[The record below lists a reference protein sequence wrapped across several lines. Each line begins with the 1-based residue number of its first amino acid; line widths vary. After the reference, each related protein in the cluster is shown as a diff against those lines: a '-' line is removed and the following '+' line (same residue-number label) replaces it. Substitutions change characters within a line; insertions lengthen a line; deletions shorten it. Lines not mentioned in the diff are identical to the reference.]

1 MQPAFLLSA
10 VAAVALSFANIAQA
24 TPLPCPDSKIDLILN
39 GKLSPDA
46 CCSYGICKGDIL
58 VSRKKKM

>member
-1 MQPAFLLSA
+1 MQPSYLLSA
-10 VAAVALSFANIAQA
+10 VATIVMSFASIAQA
-24 TPLPCPDSKIDLILN
+24 TPIPCPDSKIDLILN

-58 VSRKKKM
+58 VKSKNRK

>member
-1 MQPAFLLSA
+1 MQPSYLLSA
-10 VAAVALSFANIAQA
+10 VAAVVVSFASIARA

-58 VSRKKKM
+58 TKGKRK

>member
-1 MQPAFLLSA
+1 MQPFFLLSA
-10 VAAVALSFANIAQA
+10 AAAVVGSFASIAQA
-24 TPLPCPDSKIDLILN
+24 TPIPCPDSKIDLILN

-58 VSRKKKM
+58 TKSKNRK